1 MPQEKRTIVSMLS
14 FMPASTQ
21 RLTMWRKP
29 PAKKHILYSSIGSSL
44 AGWKLLQNRML
55 VWLRIL
61 PRKNSSTFAFRQFW
75 NKRAFS
81 LVVIKKQVKNSA
93 SVVSFCSMTC
103 LCIFSNTSVRRE
115 TPARFAMSVPFEQ
128 FSFICN
134 RKEFLPCV
142 NAFFILYYTIKNVTS
157 VTKSQ
162 LESACIFV
170 RRWTDDEKG

>member
-29 PAKKHILYSSIGSSL
+29 PAKKHILY
-44 AGWKLLQNRML
+44 
-55 VWLRIL
+55 
-61 PRKNSSTFAFRQFW
+61 SSTFAFRQFW

-170 RRWTDDEKG
+170 RR